1 MARAPYT
8 TEICLRVRRRL
19 HALACRWAHARMRGG
34 QAGAHLGG
42 AAVGRRWGWSGRR
55 QGLTHT
61 RLVGARGRR
70 AARPAGPAGAPLD
83 TLPTQPCPPPEAP
96 AARTRRWADL
106 SEPAKDLLLK
116 MLDYDPAKRITSKQ
130 ARAPHSPTV
139 SLTLPYL

>member
-1 MARAPYT
+1 VVQPWVT
-8 TEICLRVRRRL
+8 
-19 HALACRWAHARMRGG
+19 GG
-34 QAGAHLGG
+34 AGAPADRGSRTPGSLER
-42 AAVGRRWGWSGRR
+42 AAGVP
-55 QGLTHT
+55 
-61 RLVGARGRR
+61 RGRR

-83 TLPTQPCPPPEAP
+83 TLPTQSYPPSEAL
-96 AARTRRWADL
+96 AACTRRWADL

>member
-1 MARAPYT
+1 
-8 TEICLRVRRRL
+8 
-19 HALACRWAHARMRGG
+19 
-34 QAGAHLGG
+34 
-42 AAVGRRWGWSGRR
+42 VGRRWGWSGRR